1 MFIEGLVSNFL
12 VASHVSAVFFRVDD
26 HLLALAAVLLLRVE
40 HLCTVLAHLNS
51 VTVQRIELT
60 QVLRI
65 LVVCSGLLGWG
76 DLVLVADLDADGEG
90 AAPRLMWVDFHEVSD
105 DLLVFAEDRLAKRR
119 LWQTH
124 HVVARLRADLNSD
137 TELV

>member
-40 HLCTVLAHLNS
+40 HLSTVLAHLNS

-90 AAPRLMWVDFHEVSD
+90 AAPRLMRVDFHEVSD